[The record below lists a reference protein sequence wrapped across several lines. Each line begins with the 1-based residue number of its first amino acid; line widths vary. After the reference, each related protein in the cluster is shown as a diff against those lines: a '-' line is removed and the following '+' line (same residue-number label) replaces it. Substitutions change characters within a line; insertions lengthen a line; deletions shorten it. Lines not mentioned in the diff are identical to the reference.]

1 MKPFGGEMRVFDWRN
16 REATMLGHS
25 EPLAYILLSER
36 IIEEPNGL
44 FSAFC
49 DELGSA
55 TFGESHDKAL
65 DRLQKANL
73 LLLNEATK
81 NGDLNDLLEG
91 RGILLRHFDLSTA
104 SSPHR
109 FEASETHFGYG
120 NITHRPYNFAL
131 AG

>member
-1 MKPFGGEMRVFDWRN
+1 MGVFDWRE

-55 TFGESHDKAL
+55 TYGESYDKASE
-65 DRLQKANL
+65 RLQSANL
-73 LLLNEATK
+73 LLLNEATR
-81 NGDLNDLLEG
+81 NGDLDGLLES
-91 RGILLRHFDLSTA
+91 RGILLHHFDRSTA
-104 SSPHR
+104 MTPHR
-109 FEASETHFGYG
+109 FEASEAHFGYG
-120 NITHRPYNFAL
+120 TITHRPYNFAL
-131 AG
+131 ASG